1 MYQKIYDFCKVK
13 NSGSV
18 YKNGLEQT
26 PRVKWI
32 INVLRTNNIDYII
45 DEFNLSED
53 NKCWNIILPGSSKMS
68 ICAHH
73 DIVNPNSDNAN
84 DNSAS
89 VINAIMTH
97 VLNPSITAFIV
108 DGEEFGGIGS
118 QRVSEKINSG
128 EYGEIDFVLN
138 YELTGKG
145 GTDFFIGNYRGELF
159 ERIINKFDCP
169 VYSTPFN
176 DSVIF
181 RKNNIDS
188 CVINPLPII
197 DKETSIVN
205 KNGEYLDVSML
216 YNCHSISDSVET
228 ICPNDMIKFV
238 ENVSLEILR

>member
-205 KNGEYLDVSML
+205 KNGDYLDVSML
-216 YNCHSISDSVET
+216 YNCHSMSDSVET

-238 ENVSLEILR
+238 ENVSLEILK

>member
-68 ICAHH
+68 VCAHH

-238 ENVSLEILR
+238 ENVSLEILK